1 MSDENNK
8 HGPHTRLVHTAS
20 ADPAYNKLVN
30 PPIERASTMLFDK
43 AEDLY
48 AFTPGARYYGRQGTA
63 SQYALRKAIADMEG
77 AAAVTL
83 APSGLAACTL
93 PLLALSR
100 PGGHMLISDSVYG
113 PTRAFCD
120 GVLRDQHG
128 LGIEYFD
135 PRIGADL
142 AAHIRPETC
151 VIFLESPGSLTF
163 EINDLKE
170 ISKLAQARQIPT
182 LIDNTWS
189 AGWFL
194 KPLALGIDYSLQ
206 AATKYHTGHSD
217 VIMGSIAAR
226 TKEGGRVIAD
236 YARLTGNMVS
246 PDDAWLVLR
255 GMRTMGVRL
264 ERQAQSALDIARWL
278 SARED
283 VAQVLHPALPEHPD
297 HAIWKRDFNGASG
310 LFGFILN
317 DVPEESVLRFLDSLK
332 LFGLGFSWGGY
343 ESLAI
348 HCDPQIKRT
357 ARPWQAAGPLIR
369 LSIGLEDKDD
379 LIADLTAGL
388 NTLTTP

>member
-1 MSDENNK
+1 
-8 HGPHTRLVHTAS
+8 
-20 ADPAYNKLVN
+20 
-30 PPIERASTMLFDK
+30 
-43 AEDLY
+43 
-48 AFTPGARYYGRQGTA
+48 
-63 SQYALRKAIADMEG
+63 
-77 AAAVTL
+77 
-83 APSGLAACTL
+83 
-93 PLLALSR
+93 
-100 PGGHMLISDSVYG
+100 
-113 PTRAFCD
+113 
-120 GVLRDQHG
+120 
-128 LGIEYFD
+128 
-135 PRIGADL
+135 
-142 AAHIRPETC
+142 
-151 VIFLESPGSLTF
+151 
-163 EINDLKE
+163 
-170 ISKLAQARQIPT
+170 
-182 LIDNTWS
+182 
-189 AGWFL
+189 
-194 KPLALGIDYSLQ
+194 
-206 AATKYHTGHSD
+206 
-217 VIMGSIAAR
+217 MGSIAAR

-317 DVPEESVLRFLDSLK
+317 DVPEERVLRFLDSLK